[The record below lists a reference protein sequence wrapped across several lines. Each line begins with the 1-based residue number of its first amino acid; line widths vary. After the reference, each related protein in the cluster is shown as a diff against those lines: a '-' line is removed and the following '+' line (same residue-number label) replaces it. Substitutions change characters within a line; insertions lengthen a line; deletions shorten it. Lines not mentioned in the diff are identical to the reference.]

1 MNFLKGLIAMYEEW
15 KAKRKAKELLKRLHY
30 DSSYEKL
37 ELYAKQQGWKLRFYN
52 YTDLPGDI
60 LLQKMGLVKYAS
72 QVHSFCYFSE
82 KQKIIFLKDYASKE
96 IARRLLLHEFGHI
109 HLNHLL
115 TLHNFVEQDLD
126 EDHLAESFSYYI
138 FHYERWR
145 KWCKTAA
152 IKIILAFTILI
163 AYFVLLGT
171 VRNDETNSN
180 SIRTGQEAPIPCCD
194 VI

>member
-1 MNFLKGLIAMYEEW
+1 MYEEW

-37 ELYAKQQGWKLRFYN
+37 ELYAKQQGWKLRFYDC
-52 YTDLPGDI
+52 TDLPGDI
-60 LLQKMGLVKYAS
+60 LLQKMGLVDYAS

-96 IARRLLLHEFGHI
+96 IARRLLLHELGHI

-145 KWCKTAA
+145 KWCRRVA
-152 IKIILAFTILI
+152 IKVILTVTVLF
-163 AYFVLLGT
+163 AYLTLFRT
-171 VRNDETNSN
+171 VQNTETYDN
-180 SIRTGQEAPIPCCD
+180 SIRTGKQEESISKCSQS
-194 VI
+194 I